1 MESVQRYTK
10 TFQLTRCRSKVAPL
24 TMQKAKAVAKDIV
37 KALKQALTLQRDS
50 PVAQQVL
57 KALNKFVMPDQML
70 EFKPKVETSRKREKT
85 KDEQEEAG
93 AMTDCTDGWATD

>member
-1 MESVQRYTK
+1 
-10 TFQLTRCRSKVAPL
+10 
-24 TMQKAKAVAKDIV
+24 MQKAKAVAKEIV
-37 KALKQALTLQRDS
+37 KALKQALTDS

-57 KALNKFVMPDQML
+57 EALNKFVVPDQML